1 MAKTQLVKLVTGEEV
16 LTKYEVSPQGDF
28 IMENPVKLAL
38 SPKGLAMVPL
48 SPFVKEGAKI
58 TIGQRDVLYV
68 VDADE
73 DVVNGY
79 NSQFGGIVVAPP
91 GLLID

>member
-16 LTKYEVSPQGDF
+16 LTKYEVSAQGDF
-28 IMENPVKLAL
+28 VLENPVKLAL

-48 SPFVKEGAKI
+48 SPFMKEGAKM
-58 TIGQRDVLYV
+58 TVSQRDVMYT

-73 DVVNGY
+73 DVLNGY